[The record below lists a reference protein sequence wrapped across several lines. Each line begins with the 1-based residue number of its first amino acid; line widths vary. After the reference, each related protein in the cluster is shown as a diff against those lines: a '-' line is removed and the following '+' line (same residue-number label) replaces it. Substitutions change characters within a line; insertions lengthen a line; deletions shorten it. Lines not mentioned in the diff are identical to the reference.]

1 MGGQVAGLRK
11 HPFGRVDQL
20 EDRYLGMV
28 EAPSSN
34 LGTST
39 PLASIELCGR
49 ALGKSIPDVFEL
61 PSLSLS
67 PVLTRGSRSR
77 AAQPRHVTWID
88 EKVTECKR
96 VYAHHFHTEHV
107 IVA

>member
-1 MGGQVAGLRK
+1 MSAAQVGGLRK

-39 PLASIELCGR
+39 TQSN
-49 ALGKSIPDVFEL
+49 V
-61 PSLSLS
+61 
-67 PVLTRGSRSR
+67 
-77 AAQPRHVTWID
+77 
-88 EKVTECKR
+88 
-96 VYAHHFHTEHV
+96 
-107 IVA
+107 

>member
-1 MGGQVAGLRK
+1 MLMMGVQVGWLRK

-39 PLASIELCGR
+39 LNDFSSNVSGPCASTKPNPITFVDCIE
-49 ALGKSIPDVFEL
+49 
-61 PSLSLS
+61 
-67 PVLTRGSRSR
+67 
-77 AAQPRHVTWID
+77 
-88 EKVTECKR
+88 
-96 VYAHHFHTEHV
+96 Y
-107 IVA
+107 